1 MKPSAGGHSGRNR
14 QSARAAAAARQ
25 GQDRCRRPGV
35 AAACQDVEDDVGE
48 VDLSPIASARPL
60 HGRETVGQ
68 HRRENLDH
76 LKVAVVRALQ
86 LVSHALPTG
95 DRRLHVVVECRAQVP
110 RERRRKRGCAR
121 RTPFPGSG
129 ADKPRTNSIR
139 LWHSRTWVIFTVT
152 VVPLISTTSCDQSNW
167 QASPGAKLSGT

>member
-35 AAACQDVEDDVGE
+35 AAACQDVEDDVGG

-76 LKVAVVRALQ
+76 LKVASEPFSL
-86 LVSHALPTG
+86 
-95 DRRLHVVVECRAQVP
+95 CRT
-110 RERRRKRGCAR
+110 R
-121 RTPFPGSG
+121 
-129 ADKPRTNSIR
+129 
-139 LWHSRTWVIFTVT
+139 SRPATAVFM
-152 VVPLISTTSCDQSNW
+152 
-167 QASPGAKLSGT
+167 LS